1 MGAMS
6 LRRSSALSR
15 WTARAVALAA
25 GLACVHLSVAEAEY
39 EPCLDE
45 SALHQALERL
55 NEVRRD
61 MAAPCAADAQAL
73 PPLSLEERLA
83 SAAWE
88 QAADLA
94 QRDLLS
100 HVDSQQRGLGARLR
114 SVGYPMAGA
123 GENLAAGQTNFDD
136 ALTAWLASP
145 KHCANLMARDYR
157 DVGLACVQRRGTRY
171 ERFWVMQLAVP
182 RA

>member
-1 MGAMS
+1 MSHGAS
-6 LRRSSALSR
+6 PTRPRSALR
-15 WTARAVALAA
+15 VLALVA
-25 GLACVHLSVAEAEY
+25 GLACVNATVAEAEF

-61 MAAPCAADAQAL
+61 VAAPCVAEAAAL
-73 PPLSLEERLA
+73 PPLTLEDRLA

-94 QRDLLS
+94 QRDTLS

-114 SVGYPMAGA
+114 GVGYPMAGA
-123 GENLAAGQTNFDD
+123 GENLAAGQTSFDD
-136 ALTAWLASP
+136 ALAAWLASP
-145 KHCANLMARDYR
+145 KHCANLMARDFR

>member
-1 MGAMS
+1 MSSRPACPLLRWS
-6 LRRSSALSR
+6 LRAL
-15 WTARAVALAA
+15 ALAA
-25 GLACVHLSVAEAEY
+25 GMACTNLTVAEAEF

-45 SALHQALERL
+45 PSLQQALERL
-55 NEVRRD
+55 NEVRREV
-61 MAAPCAADAQAL
+61 AAPCITEAATL

-94 QRDLLS
+94 QRDALS
-100 HVDSQQRGLGARLR
+100 HVDSRQRGLGARLR

-136 ALTAWLASP
+136 ALAAWLASP
-145 KHCANLMARDYR
+145 KHCANLMTRDYR